1 MDRASRVRVR
11 GPLEAYASGFVA
23 ELIGLGYADR
33 SAQTHLVLM
42 AHLSCW
48 LDDGGLDVGCLTSV
62 RADEFLAAQLAA
74 GRRFPRSIDGLVP
87 LLEHLRSVGAAP
99 AAEAMARSPHEALV
113 QRFSVY
119 LACERGL
126 TAGTIVGYRLV
137 ATLFVAAL
145 EDGGLDPEQV
155 TSADVSGF
163 VLAECEQRSVGSAKN
178 LVTGLRAFLRFMH
191 VEGITAASLSGAVP
205 AVAGWSSGL
214 PLGIDAGSVKRLRA
228 SCDRR
233 TVKGRRDFA
242 ILMLLSR
249 VGMRA
254 GEVAALEVGDVDW
267 RAGEI
272 VVRGKGNRLE
282 RLPLP
287 VDVGEALAGYAR
299 RGRPPSEHHQLFLR
313 VLAPHRRLTVG
324 AISVIVHAA
333 CVRAGL
339 PPIGTH
345 RLRHTVATELLG
357 RGAGLAEI
365 GQVLRH
371 RSMATTAIYAKV
383 DIAALSQLARPWP
396 GVGA

>member
-23 ELIGLGYADR
+23 ELIGLGYAGR

-74 GRRFPRSIDGLVP
+74 GRRFPRSIEGLVP

-99 AAEAMARSPHEALV
+99 AAEAMARSPHEELV
-113 QRFSVY
+113 ERFSVY

-205 AVAGWSSGL
+205 AVAGWCSGL

-267 RAGEI
+267 RAGE
-272 VVRGKGNRLE
+272 
-282 RLPLP
+282 
-287 VDVGEALAGYAR
+287 
-299 RGRPPSEHHQLFLR
+299 
-313 VLAPHRRLTVG
+313 
-324 AISVIVHAA
+324 
-333 CVRAGL
+333 
-339 PPIGTH
+339 
-345 RLRHTVATELLG
+345 
-357 RGAGLAEI
+357 RGAGQ
-365 GQVLRH
+365 GQPAGASPRSCRCRGGSGRLCPSRSAPQRAPSAVPAGPRPAPAPDGRSDQRH
-371 RSMATTAIYAKV
+371 RPRRLCSCRTPADRDPSPASHGRDRASRSWGRV
-383 DIAALSQLARPWP
+383 GGDRAGVASQEHGHDRHLRQGRHRRAQPARSPVA
-396 GVGA
+396 GSGA